1 MRDLSLVI
9 RGLAGRNSYWLAD
22 DPITD
27 ISRCVRISA
36 CRLHTGR
43 RSTSVM
49 KSRVTGTALRLLR
62 AATETSYVSREE
74 IRVRGG
80 EMEFPL
86 ADCTTT

>member
-1 MRDLSLVI
+1 
-9 RGLAGRNSYWLAD
+9 
-22 DPITD
+22 
-27 ISRCVRISA
+27 
-36 CRLHTGR
+36 
-43 RSTSVM
+43 M
-49 KSRVTGTALRLLR
+49 KSRVTGTASRLLR